1 VQEFDFDVSLV
12 YAIMREESTYRET
25 VSSSAG
31 ALGLMQIIPPT
42 GNRIA
47 RDLGVDGFEPEI
59 LLTAATNIRFGTYYL
74 KHLMDHF
81 KGSMPLAIAS
91 YNAGP
96 EAVSG
101 WIERDGERPDDV
113 FVDSVPYSETRRYLR
128 RVLRSYH
135 MYRVLY
141 AEPAQPAA
149 ASEAQ
154 SADDPGR

>member
-1 VQEFDFDVSLV
+1 
-12 YAIMREESTYRET
+12 MREESTYRET

-42 GNRIA
+42 GDRIA
-47 RDLGVDGFEPEI
+47 RDLGVDGFEPET

-74 KHLMDHF
+74 KSLMDHF
-81 KGSMPLAIAS
+81 KGSMPRAVAS

-101 WIERDGERPDDV
+101 WIERDGENPDDV

-135 MYRVLY
+135 MYRILY
-141 AEPAQPAA
+141 AESAQPPA

-154 SADDPGR
+154 SADDSGR